1 MAIYRIHAEAQRI
14 CTGQVLP
21 DHLLLGL
28 IFEEEA
34 DVEKLLKH
42 FAIDGKDLRSKIEL
56 QLAQLVKPD
65 AQSQL
70 TLSDEGRRII
80 YRAYNESRRLRSKWV
95 EAEHILLAL
104 TREEKDT
111 PVGKVLAESGL
122 EGNTLC
128 SEIISLQQRRRKE
141 RRAK

>member
-1 MAIYRIHAEAQRI
+1 M
-14 CTGQVLP
+14 
-21 DHLLLGL
+21 
-28 IFEEEA
+28 
-34 DVEKLLKH
+34 LKH
-42 FAIDGKDLRSKIEL
+42 FAIDGKDLRSKIEV

-65 AQSQL
+65 AHSQL

-80 YRAYNESRRLRSKWV
+80 LRAYNESRRLRSEWV

-141 RRAK
+141 RRAKYLVNKSLLGVKPSVSRVVQSAKKPRND